1 MATPKLQGQAGKLNL
16 VIEQGSTFNPVLTY
30 QDDTGAL
37 IDLTGYTSRMMF
49 RQKKTDTVP
58 LLSLTDGAGLTLGD
72 AAGTIAIL
80 ITDIETAALTDISM
94 VYDLELISGTG
105 IVTRLIEGSAS
116 LSTETT
122 R

>member
-1 MATPKLQGQAGKLNL
+1 
-16 VIEQGSTFNPVLTY
+16 
-30 QDDTGAL
+30 
-37 IDLTGYTSRMMF
+37 MMF
-49 RQKKTDTVP
+49 RAKKSDTVP
-58 LLSLTDGAGLTLGD
+58 ILSLTDGSGLTLGG

-80 ITDIETAALTDISM
+80 ITDAQTEALTDISM
-94 VYDLELISGTG
+94 VYDLELISGSG